1 MLIELNNEK
10 NKVEKKLEQ
19 QNFKE
24 LKMSEV
30 NHLQEIIANDPEVL
44 GEDLLII
51 QKEFHDFDDTNER
64 LDLLALDKPGN
75 LVVIE
80 NKLDDSGKDVTWQ
93 IIKYAS
99 YVSALTKDKITKIF
113 QDYLDKNKNEEK
125 AEEELKNF
133 FEKDDFDEIILN
145 DGETSQRLILVAGN
159 FRKEITSSVLWL
171 SKFGLKIQCIKA
183 IPYKSDNKTFLD
195 MNQIIPVKDVE
206 EYMIGINKKERAIEE
221 IKEKTKQTYTE
232 KYHLNNVNEK
242 VRE

>member
-30 NHLQEIIANDPEVL
+30 NHLQEIIANNPEVL

-99 YVSALTKDKITKIF
+99 YVSTLTKDKITKIF
-113 QDYLDKNKNEEK
+113 QDYLDKNKNGEN

-183 IPYKSDNKTFLD
+183 IPYKSDNKIFLD

-232 KYHLNNVNEK
+232 RYHLNNVNEK